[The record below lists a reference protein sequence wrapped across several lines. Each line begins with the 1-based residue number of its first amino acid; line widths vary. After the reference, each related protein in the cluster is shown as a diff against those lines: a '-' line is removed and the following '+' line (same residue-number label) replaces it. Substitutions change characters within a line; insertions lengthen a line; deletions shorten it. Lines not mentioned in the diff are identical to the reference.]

1 MSDKILRK
9 LMVVLLS
16 IALLAIWFAKPAAA
30 LETLDREQ
38 GMSLTITDLPDA
50 EVQQLWLY
58 KIADMT
64 DDIRFT
70 YTKEFAILDGQV
82 DLDVLVTNRQATAKW
97 AETAKVLLDTYI
109 PQLKVEPFAV
119 QNYGDGTTMITFYDL
134 EPGLY
139 LVRGNSFQNSYT
151 GAIYDFSPM
160 LVSVPYASDD
170 SDELTYNVWSSAKLI
185 EWEVTPTPTPVPTDT
200 PLSPIPTTTPW
211 PTYTPTPYRYPTYTP
226 TPYRYPT
233 NTPTPYTYP
242 TYTPTPYRPY
252 VPQTGDTNNIWLPI
266 IGIGAAVAAI
276 IAVVVVVKRR
286 KGNE

>member
-9 LMVVLLS
+9 LTVVLLS
-16 IALLAIWFAKPAAA
+16 IALLAICFAQPVVAI
-30 LETLDREQ
+30 EPLDREQ
-38 GMSLTITDLPDA
+38 GMSLTITDLPDGD
-50 EVQQLWLY
+50 VQQLWLY

-64 DDIRFT
+64 DDLRFLFT
-70 YTKEFAILDGQV
+70 AEYAILDGQI
-82 DLDVLVTNRQATAKW
+82 DLDVLVTDRQATAKW
-97 AETAKVLLDTYI
+97 TETAKLLLEQYI
-109 PQLKVEPFAV
+109 PQLKAEPLAV

-134 EPGLY
+134 DAGLY
-139 LVRGNSFQNSYT
+139 LVRGHGFENAYT
-151 GAIYDFSPM
+151 GTSYDFSPM

-170 SDELTYNVWSSAKLI
+170 EDTLTYNVWSSAKLI
-185 EWEVTPTPTPVPTDT
+185 EWELTPTPTDT
-200 PLSPIPTTTPW
+200 PISTVTPLPTNTPW
-211 PTYTPTPYRYPTYTP
+211 PTYTP

-266 IGIGAAVAAI
+266 IGIGAALAAI